1 MTTAWHKPTT
11 LGLTEKLVKLNA
23 GLREIFPQIVEA
35 QAEAMKRMAET
46 VVASQCIPKEKP
58 HE

>member
-11 LGLTEKLVKLNA
+11 LGLVEKLSQVNA
-23 GLREIFPQIVEA
+23 GLREIFPKIVEA
-35 QAEAMKRMAET
+35 QAEAVKRMAAT
-46 VVASQCIPKEKP
+46 VVASQCIPKEKS